1 MCERVGFGHWLTFM
15 SSILEIL
22 DARDPGENLHHLA
35 SITALHTLYPECGHV
50 HNDPRLERKVPC
62 AICGTIC
69 DCGVSFF
76 SGDELALLETLF
88 ESYLSKSSQRVCVLL
103 FCTMME
109 LHLHTFL
116 VNRCRHLGVDWQIID
131 ALLEANSR
139 AEDRL
144 KLFRRLCGCSPDEAL
159 AGTSVRSVFTG
170 WRGLQKKRNKVIHG
184 PRGIT
189 PDFTLVVNEQDI
201 RLSVELATNS
211 FSAFASLHN
220 MYCSVDAPLL
230 QTPLLI

>member
-1 MCERVGFGHWLTFM
+1 
-15 SSILEIL
+15 
-22 DARDPGENLHHLA
+22 
-35 SITALHTLYPECGHV
+35 
-50 HNDPRLERKVPC
+50 
-62 AICGTIC
+62 
-69 DCGVSFF
+69 
-76 SGDELALLETLF
+76 
-88 ESYLSKSSQRVCVLL
+88 
-103 FCTMME
+103 ME